1 MKASEILAFVAG
13 AAAAT
18 GITLLCTTDKGKELC
33 QKVSSKLTKEEID
46 KLIEKLKKRRT
57 EAPSEEEAYIDSI
70 INEVVE
76 DDEPNE

>member
-33 QKVSSKLTKEEID
+33 KKVSSKLTKEEID
-46 KLIEKLKKRRT
+46 KLIEKLKNRR
-57 EAPSEEEAYIDSI
+57 EDAPSEEEAYADPDLDEIL
-70 INEVVE
+70 E
-76 DDEPNE
+76 DEKLN